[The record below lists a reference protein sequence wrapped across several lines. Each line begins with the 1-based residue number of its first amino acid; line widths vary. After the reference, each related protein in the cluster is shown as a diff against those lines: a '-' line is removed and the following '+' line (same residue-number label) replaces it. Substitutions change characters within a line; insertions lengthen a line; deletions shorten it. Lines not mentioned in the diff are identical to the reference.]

1 MEKTRPILYG
11 VADYAEI
18 RRANAWFVDRTAKIR
33 DLEATRYAVFLRPR
47 RFGKSM
53 LTAILE
59 AYYDVACADRF
70 DELFAG
76 TDIGAA
82 PTEERNRY
90 LVLSFD
96 FSAVEKFPET
106 AENGFSN
113 HVCGRINAF
122 VRKYADRIGTEPV
135 ERILAAEGST
145 DKMNALFEEMK
156 GRDIGIYII
165 IDEYDNF
172 TNTILAESGQAAY
185 ERLCHGGGFFKQF
198 FGVLKSL
205 TTSLDAPLKRLFITG
220 VSPVTMDDV
229 TSGFNIGTNI
239 SLDLVFADLVGFRH
253 DDIRAMAGHYAP
265 HCGFDA
271 DKAYAAALTWY
282 DNYRFGS
289 AAAHAVANTTLV
301 LYFFD
306 KLVRAKT
313 WPDDMVDE
321 NLRTDYAKIRHLVTM
336 DRRLNGN
343 FHVLENLL
351 AGGALEEPMAK
362 SFQAHELTKKENF
375 TSLLYW
381 LGITTITG
389 SDFELTRFGIPNET
403 LKHLA
408 AKMIPDAYSD
418 IYKIDERM
426 FDINKELVAF
436 ARRGEW
442 SGFIGI
448 LSGIVKENFA
458 VRDAVEG
465 EKVVQSTL
473 VALLTA
479 AKGPYLV
486 GHEREAGGGF
496 YDIALAPRLDR
507 WPDIAHA
514 ALIEMKYVKAGDP
527 APTPEQLEKI
537 KAEAVNQLDQY
548 SADPTLIAEWRL
560 GTSTG
565 SDRSV
570 ASPKVTT
577 FGEAALSP
585 LHGDGA
591 ATSAAPPVGVAGVPP
606 ATGTTGVSPVETTGT
621 TGVPPVALHRL
632 VLVFHGGECVLNEEV

>member
-33 DLEATRYAVFLRPR
+33 DLETTRYAVFLRPR
-47 RFGKSM
+47 RFGKSL

-59 AYYDVACADRF
+59 AYYDVRYSDRF
-70 DELFAG
+70 DEFFAG
-76 TDIGAA
+76 TDIGAN
-82 PTEERNRY
+82 PTDERGKY
-90 LVLSFD
+90 LVLKFD
-96 FSAVEKFPET
+96 FSAVSKDVQEVQTSFNKY
-106 AENGFSN
+106 AAD
-113 HVCGRINAF
+113 CCDAF
-122 VRKYADRIGTEPV
+122 VMNYADDLPSGLPEAVLKEPM
-135 ERILAAEGST
+135 AG
-145 DKMNALFEEMK
+145 DKFNKIALRMK
-156 GRDIGIYII
+156 NSGKKLYVI
-165 IDEYDNF
+165 IDEYDSF
-172 TNTILAESGQAAY
+172 TNTILAESGVNAY
-185 ERLCHGGGFFKQF
+185 NALCHGDGFFKNF
-198 FGVLKSL
+198 FARLKAA
-205 TTSLDAPLKRLFITG
+205 TSGTEAPVTRLFVTG

-239 SLDLVFADLVGFRH
+239 SLRPQFADLTGFRH
-253 DDIRAMAGHYAP
+253 DDLRAMADYYAP
-265 HCGFDA
+265 RCGFDA
-271 DKAYAAALTWY
+271 DRAYDAAITWY

-289 AAAHAVANTTLV
+289 ASAPSVANTTLV
-301 LYFFD
+301 LYFFEQ
-306 KLVRAKT
+306 LVNAKV
-313 WPDDMVDE
+313 WPNDMVDE

-351 AGGALEEPMAK
+351 AGGTLEEPIVK
-362 SFQAHELTKKENF
+362 SFQAKTLSKKENF

-408 AKMIPDAYSD
+408 ATMIPDAYSD

-442 SGFIGI
+442 NGFMGI
-448 LSGIVKENFA
+448 LTGIVRENFA

-486 GHEREAGGGF
+486 SHEREAGGGF
-496 YDIALAPRLDR
+496 YDLALAPRLDR

-527 APTPEQLEKI
+527 VPTPEQLAKI
-537 KAEAVNQLDQY
+537 KAEAIDQLDQY
-548 SADPTLIAEWRL
+548 SSDPALVAKWHIA
-560 GTSTG
+560 
-565 SDRSV
+565 
-570 ASPKVTT
+570 
-577 FGEAALSP
+577 
-585 LHGDGA
+585 
-591 ATSAAPPVGVAGVPP
+591 PVGVAGVPP
-606 ATGTTGVSPVETTGT
+606 VEVSASAALSRVT
-621 TGVPPVALHRL
+621 LHRL
-632 VLVFHGGECVLNEEV
+632 VLVFHGGDCVLAEEV